1 MAVFLRRAS
10 RRDCEAVI
18 GDIRPA
24 DEAELVASDGD
35 ARMAVIKGWLA
46 SPSYCWAGYD
56 ERGRTLGVFGVY
68 AESCDER
75 GRTLGVFGVYAESW
89 YWSCPWL
96 VGTRALESRRREF
109 AALSFRVFP
118 RVRARFPNMRNFVD
132 ARNSASIAWLSKLG
146 FTMGAP
152 VERGPYGLPFI
163 PFWIGGGDECV
174 IR

>member
-1 MAVFLRRAS
+1 MAVFLKRAS

-18 GDIRPA
+18 ADIRPA
-24 DEAELVASDGD
+24 DEAELIASDGD

-68 AESCDER
+68 AES
-75 GRTLGVFGVYAESW
+75 W

-96 VGTRALESRRREF
+96 VGTRALESHRREF

-132 ARNSASIAWLSKLG
+132 ARNSASIAWLSRLG
-146 FTMGAP
+146 FEMGEA
-152 VERGPYGLPFI
+152 VRRGPYGLRFI
-163 PFWIGGGDECV
+163 PFRIGGGDRCV

>member
-1 MAVFLRRAS
+1 MAVFLKRAS

-18 GDIRPA
+18 ADIRPA

-35 ARMAVIKGWLA
+35 ARMALWTRVTFWF
-46 SPSYCWAGYD
+46 
-56 ERGRTLGVFGVY
+56 RGKNGHRKVDDFATNRWFT
-68 AESCDER
+68 ANR
-75 GRTLGVFGVYAESW
+75 
-89 YWSCPWL
+89 
-96 VGTRALESRRREF
+96 RARF
-109 AALSFRVFP
+109 FSFRVFP

>member
-1 MAVFLRRAS
+1 MAVFLKRAS

-56 ERGRTLGVFGVY
+56 ERGRTLGI
-68 AESCDER
+68 
-75 GRTLGVFGVYAESW
+75 FGVYAESW

-132 ARNSASIAWLSKLG
+132 ARNSVSIAWLSKLG

-152 VERGPYGLPFI
+152 VERGPYGLSFI

>member
-1 MAVFLRRAS
+1 MAVFLKRAS

-18 GDIRPA
+18 ADIRPA

-46 SPSYCWAGYD
+46 SPSYCWAGY
-56 ERGRTLGVFGVY
+56 
-68 AESCDER
+68 DER

-132 ARNSASIAWLSKLG
+132 ARNSVSIAWLSKLG
-146 FTMGAP
+146 FT